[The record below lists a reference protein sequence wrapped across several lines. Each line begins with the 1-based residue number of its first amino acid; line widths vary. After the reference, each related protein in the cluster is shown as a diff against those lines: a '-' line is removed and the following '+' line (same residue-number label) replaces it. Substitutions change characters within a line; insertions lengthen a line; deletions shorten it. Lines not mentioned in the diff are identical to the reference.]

1 MDKSFFSTSW
11 SEVGIILLYVL
22 VPLLVMGLV
31 IICIGALIKFCE
43 VLDPEEY
50 HVEGGSLN
58 FANKMNS
65 YYFIKYHVKKCFRL

>member
-1 MDKSFFSTSW
+1 MDRSFFSTSW
-11 SEVGIILLYVL
+11 DKVGIICLHIL
-22 VPLLVMGLV
+22 VPCLVIGLV
-31 IICIGALIKFCE
+31 VICIGALIKFCE
-43 VLDPEEY
+43 MLDPEEY